1 MIIPCC
7 HQAFGHCYVT
17 VCPPRHQLP
26 QVLCRGKSGYKFS
39 CSGCLHHKEVD
50 DGFTIPM
57 PYTMPVELNCFI
69 IQWMPYK
76 VEIILRCKIGRA
88 PVYWYH
94 HRVTEVFFFWS
105 FCYLQSPCLF
115 LFTGCQL
122 EGKDK
127 SSAGGTPEEHVE
139 LRPREGS
146 VTEEWITRARS
157 PVVPAQSNQPIYRRG
172 SFALK
177 TSIQNL
183 YCIYLVCAA
192 MHFLLVVV
200 VESKINSV
208 EFQWMKHLT

>member
-94 HRVTEVFFFWS
+94 HRVTEVFFSDLSAIYSLHVCF
-105 FCYLQSPCLF
+105 YLQVASLKVKINQVREE
-115 LFTGCQL
+115 LQKSMLNLDLEKAQL
-122 EGKDK
+122 QKN
-127 SSAGGTPEEHVE
+127 E
-139 LRPREGS
+139 LLELEAQLSQPS
-146 VTEEWITRARS
+146 QTNPSTEE
-157 PVVPAQSNQPIYRRG
+157 VVLP
-172 SFALK
+172 
-177 TSIQNL
+177 
-183 YCIYLVCAA
+183 
-192 MHFLLVVV
+192 
-200 VESKINSV
+200 
-208 EFQWMKHLT
+208 